1 MCFHIYYVSFIE
13 FSSQIRNH
21 LRCIYGNI
29 IKLNSNIRILREGD
43 KLNQLKKI
51 DLIFFTILSIVA
63 EFITAFSFS
72 NLKSGFYFSFAI
84 MIYIIFSIR
93 WGNIAIVSLILSG
106 LPLIFIQPIGNIQ
119 SIEIWKGI
127 LYYMIANATAALPML
142 IYGKRSRNK
151 IVSSPLWLAGYV
163 LVVFLS
169 IAIGKEIALLI
180 ISQDPLGGVKYF
192 LSEIFI
198 LVITILVL
206 LILSRLKTKLVYD
219 MHEFFKE
226 EEIVIKDDY
235 IKQIQEKGES
245 ETDGQ
250 NSNETI

>member
-1 MCFHIYYVSFIE
+1 MLFRS
-13 FSSQIRNH
+13 
-21 LRCIYGNI
+21 
-29 IKLNSNIRILREGD
+29 
-43 KLNQLKKI
+43 
-51 DLIFFTILSIVA
+51 
-63 EFITAFSFS
+63 
-72 NLKSGFYFSFAI
+72 
-84 MIYIIFSIR
+84 
-93 WGNIAIVSLILSG
+93 IVSLILSG